1 MQIKNPTSGKWI
13 VSRWSDFLILCQSL
27 RYDSI
32 RDYHV
37 MNVRDLDFVMAAAGG
52 FIADKKLAPV
62 ILWRQ
67 LMFTCLEKSFSEYIL
82 VRSLSLPACFPH
94 ILTDR

>member
-1 MQIKNPTSGKWI
+1 MQIKNPI
-13 VSRWSDFLILCQSL
+13 VWKMECFQMVGFSDSMSII

-37 MNVRDLDFVMAAAGG
+37 MNVRDLVFVMAAAGG

-67 LMFTCLEKSFSEYIL
+67 LMFTCLEKFFSEYIP
-82 VRSLSLPACFPH
+82 VRSLSLPAYFPH

>member
-1 MQIKNPTSGKWI
+1 MVGF
-13 VSRWSDFLILCQSL
+13 SDSMSII
-27 RYDSI
+27 RYESI
-32 RDYHV
+32 SDYHM
-37 MNVRDLDFVMAAAGG
+37 MNVRDLVFVMTTAGG

-67 LMFTCLEKSFSEYIL
+67 LMFTCLEKSFSEYTP
-82 VRSLSLPACFPH
+82 VRSLSLPAYFPH

>member
-1 MQIKNPTSGKWI
+1 MVGF
-13 VSRWSDFLILCQSL
+13 SDSMSII

-37 MNVRDLDFVMAAAGG
+37 MNVRDLVFVMG

-67 LMFTCLEKSFSEYIL
+67 LMFTCLEKSFSEYIP